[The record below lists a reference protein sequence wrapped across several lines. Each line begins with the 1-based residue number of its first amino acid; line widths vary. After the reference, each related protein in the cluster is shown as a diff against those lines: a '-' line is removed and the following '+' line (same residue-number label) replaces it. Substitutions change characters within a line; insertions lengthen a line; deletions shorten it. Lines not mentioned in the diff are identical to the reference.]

1 MQGSSRVFMVLQV
14 GREGSVGSRI
24 IRNASK
30 LRYVQS
36 FRIGRWGLADF
47 RIRRNATN
55 FNIFMV
61 CNPGKFYRMLNIL
74 MVLGM
79 GGEGAADSRIKTNVQ
94 KLLHFHG
101 FGSGR
106 EGAPSSRIIG
116 KALNVIHFHGFW
128 EWAVGAASSRTI

>member
-1 MQGSSRVFMVLQV
+1 
-14 GREGSVGSRI
+14 
-24 IRNASK
+24 
-30 LRYVQS
+30 
-36 FRIGRWGLADF
+36 
-47 RIRRNATN
+47 
-55 FNIFMV
+55 
-61 CNPGKFYRMLNIL
+61 MLNIL

-94 KLLHFHG
+94 NLLHFHRLG
-101 FGSGR
+101 VGGNGR